1 MNILIVTDNLK
12 DQVNGVV
19 KTYKSIEEFA
29 KTAGHNII
37 YLDPGQFKYI
47 NCPGYP
53 EVKLAWPWKFKQK
66 ITALQPDHIHI
77 ATEGPLGVMAKLFC
91 EKHSIEYT
99 TAYHTKFPEFIKRIY
114 GIPLW
119 MSYPY
124 LKWFHK
130 KAKSVLTNTE
140 SMKQEMIHR
149 GFSDNISIWT
159 RGVSKDIIIDRPLN
173 KNIKHKIQ
181 VLYVG
186 RVSKEKGL
194 DDLCKL
200 QNKYDITI
208 VGDGPYLKSLR
219 KKYNNVI
226 FPGYTFGKELAK
238 YYVSADV
245 FCFPS
250 KTDTFG
256 IVVIEALCNGT
267 PVAGY
272 NVTGPKDI
280 IKQGVTGYYGDNLT
294 ECIENCCKL
303 NKPNIKKI
311 SQKEW
316 SWKNCWDILYK
327 EITK

>member
-1 MNILIVTDNLK
+1 MKIVIITDNLK

-19 KTYKSIEEFA
+19 KTYKSIEKYAEVS
-29 KTAGHNII
+29 GHSIV
-37 YLDPGQFKYI
+37 YLDPGKFKYI

-66 ITALQPDHIHI
+66 IEALQPDHIHI
-77 ATEGPLGVMAKLFC
+77 ATEGPLGIMAKLFC

-99 TAYHTKFPEFIKRIY
+99 TAYHTKFPEFIKGIY

-119 MSYPY
+119 VTYPY

-130 KAKSVLTNTE
+130 KSKSIFVNTKSLKE
-140 SMKQEMIHR
+140 EMLDR
-149 GFSDNISIWT
+149 GFNKNITLWT
-159 RGVSKDIIIDRPLN
+159 RGVSKDIIAERKQ
-173 KNIKHKIQ
+173 KNIIYAKE

-200 QNKYDITI
+200 QDKYNITI
-208 VGDGPYLKSLR
+208 VGDGPYLKKL
-219 KKYNNVI
+219 KNKYHNVS
-226 FPGYTFGKELAK
+226 FVGYKFGKELAS
-238 YYVSADV
+238 YYASADV

-280 IKQGVTGYYGDNLT
+280 IEQGVTGFYGDNL
-294 ECIENCCKL
+294 EEQIENCYKL
-303 NKPNIKKI
+303 NKLKIRKI
-311 SQKEW
+311 SQDKW
-316 SWKNCWDILYK
+316 SWKNCWDIFFK
-327 EITK
+327 EICK

>member
-1 MNILIVTDNLK
+1 MNIVIITDNLK

-19 KTYKSIEEFA
+19 KTYKSIEKCA
-29 KTAGHNII
+29 QAYGHNIV

-53 EVKLAWPWKFKQK
+53 EVKLAWPSKFKQK
-66 ITALQPDHIHI
+66 IKALQPDHIHI

-91 EKHSIEYT
+91 EKYSIKYT

-119 MSYPY
+119 ITYPY

-130 KAKSVLTNTE
+130 KSKSIFVNTKSLKE
-140 SMKQEMIHR
+140 EMIAR
-149 GFSDNISIWT
+149 GFNKNIILWT
-159 RGVSKDIIIDRPLN
+159 RGVSQDIIAERKPSNNNFAKQI
-173 KNIKHKIQ
+173 
-181 VLYVG
+181 LYVG

-200 QNKYDITI
+200 QDKYNITI
-208 VGDGPYLKSLR
+208 VGDGPYLKKL
-219 KKYNNVI
+219 KTKYNNVT
-226 FPGYTFGKELAK
+226 FTGYKFGKELAK
-238 YYVSADV
+238 YYASADV

-280 IKQGVTGYYGDNLT
+280 IEQGVTGFYGNNL
-294 ECIENCCKL
+294 EEQIENCYKL
-303 NKPNIKKI
+303 NKLKIRKI
-311 SQKEW
+311 SQDKW
-316 SWKNCWDILYK
+316 SWKNCWDIFFK
-327 EITK
+327 EICK